1 MYQTI
6 QVRSNYK
13 IDKIGPDG
21 PIGIGYSCDGKVDIA
36 LEGGN
41 FFKAPFGGFLDAANL
56 IGLRRVKVMYIRALC
71 ADLLAEDVGYII
83 PNDHYVVGTYLEGK
97 AYLLLYDGKVKHFLP
112 KSAERG
118 CGNNV
123 VSLL

>member
-6 QVRSNYK
+6 QARSKFK

-21 PIGIGYSCDGKVDIA
+21 PIGIGSSCDGKVDIA
-36 LEGGN
+36 LKGGN
-41 FFKAPFGGFLDAANL
+41 FFKAPFGGFLDAENV

-71 ADLLAEDVGYII
+71 VDLLAEDVRYII

-97 AYLLLYDGKVKHFLP
+97 AYLLLYDGEVKHFLP
-112 KSAERG
+112 KSAERDS
-118 CGNNV
+118 GNNV